1 MGDTVEEDQRIN
13 NEEDDDDGHPDDVL
27 KGENLRTFDLISS
40 GERSNSFYMVYSA
53 RAKLVKIGITLYT
66 YEECKAK
73 YTKLYGNLESFH
85 FLKIE
90 NGKQKLENCWYHYP
104 PNLSHPRST
113 DMTRERLERAFYQF
127 FSETRMFSGKEFFRE
142 VDSHGRDM
150 QPVYL
155 ALLTILTNHDLQAIR
170 RFYLQH
176 GTTGL
181 AARLWVESQH
191 EAFAQG
197 TIELTPSEAQALNS
211 VQILTS
217 DAAFAL
223 SRANLNKPTT
233 PAPSG
238 YQGWDSDA
246 SEDEADEKEQ
256 DDAALATRLSNTNII
271 GVDES
276 SE

>member
-1 MGDTVEEDQRIN
+1 
-13 NEEDDDDGHPDDVL
+13 
-27 KGENLRTFDLISS
+27 
-40 GERSNSFYMVYSA
+40 
-53 RAKLVKIGITLYT
+53 
-66 YEECKAK
+66 
-73 YTKLYGNLESFH
+73 
-85 FLKIE
+85 
-90 NGKQKLENCWYHYP
+90 
-104 PNLSHPRST
+104 
-113 DMTRERLERAFYQF
+113 MTRERLERAFYQF

-150 QPVYL
+150 LPVYL

-197 TIELTPSEAQALNS
+197 TVELTPSEAQALNH
-211 VQILTS
+211 VQILST

-233 PAPSG
+233 PAPTG
-238 YQGWDSDA
+238 FQGWDSGCESD
-246 SEDEADEKEQ
+246 DEPDEKEQ
-256 DDAALATRLSNTNII
+256 DLAVGDDDVSESEHEVSDGKDPITPKATTAHLLALPAATTSVSLYAAYSARAELVKIGFTTLAYEECAAKYKKVYGHL
-271 GVDES
+271 DEFYFLCVENGKCFPS
-276 SE
+276 CRWL